1 MRLREI
7 TPAHQRTLRELSARI
22 SKGLEAEFSELPVE
36 GPNVG
41 VRLQE
46 RGKKATME
54 IPGLLLQQAEDDA
67 AARETIRV
75 RIKATRDRML
85 FRPPPMPLPKKITAA
100 PDPSSTRF
108 GMGFGGGGGGNRRGG
123 RR

>member
-46 RGKKATME
+46 RGRKATME
-54 IPGLLLQQAEDDA
+54 IPALLLQQAEDDA

-85 FRPPPMPLPKKITAA
+85 FKPPPMPLPKKIAAA

-108 GMGFGGGGGGNRRGG
+108 GMGFGGGGGNRRGG

>member
-85 FRPPPMPLPKKITAA
+85 FKPPPMPLPKKIAAA

>member
-7 TPAHQRTLRELSARI
+7 TPAHQRTLREVSARI
-22 SKGLEAEFSELPVE
+22 SKGLETEFSELPVE

-67 AARETIRV
+67 TARETIRV

-85 FRPPPMPLPKKITAA
+85 FKPPPMPLPKKIAAA

-108 GMGFGGGGGGNRRGG
+108 GMGFGGGGGNRRGG

>member
-7 TPAHQRTLRELSARI
+7 TPAHQRTLRELSSRI

-67 AARETIRV
+67 TARETIRV

-85 FRPPPMPLPKKITAA
+85 FKPPPMPLPKKIAAA

>member
-54 IPGLLLQQAEDDA
+54 IPALLLQQAEDDA

-85 FRPPPMPLPKKITAA
+85 FRPPPMPLPKKIAAA

>member
-54 IPGLLLQQAEDDA
+54 IPALLLQQAEDDA
-67 AARETIRV
+67 TARESIRV

-85 FRPPPMPLPKKITAA
+85 FRPPPTPLPKKIASA

>member
-22 SKGLEAEFSELPVE
+22 SKGLEAEFSELAIE

-46 RGKKATME
+46 RGRKATME

-67 AARETIRV
+67 TARETIRV

-85 FRPPPMPLPKKITAA
+85 FKPPPMPLPKKIAAA

>member
-7 TPAHQRTLRELSARI
+7 TPGHQRTLREVSLRI
-22 SKGLEAEFSELPVE
+22 SKGLETEFAELATE

-41 VRLQE
+41 IRLQE

-54 IPGLLLQQAEDDA
+54 IPGLLLQEAADDA
-67 AARETIRV
+67 TARETMRV

-85 FRPPPMPLPKKITAA
+85 FRPPPTPLPKKILAT

-108 GMGFGGGGGGNRRGG
+108 GFGGPGGGNRRGG

>member
-7 TPAHQRTLRELSARI
+7 TPAHQRTLRELSSRI
-22 SKGLEAEFSELPVE
+22 SKGLEAEFAELPVE

-54 IPGLLLQQAEDDA
+54 LPGLLLQQAEDDA
-67 AARETIRV
+67 TARETVRV

-85 FRPPPMPLPKKITAA
+85 FRAPPMPLPKKIAAA

-108 GMGFGGGGGGNRRGG
+108 GMGFGGGGNRRGG

>member
-22 SKGLEAEFSELPVE
+22 SKGLEAEFSELPIE

-46 RGKKATME
+46 RGRKATME

-67 AARETIRV
+67 SARETIRV

-85 FRPPPMPLPKKITAA
+85 FKPPPMPLPKKITAA

>member
-7 TPAHQRTLRELSARI
+7 TQTHHKLLHELSSRI
-22 SKGLEAEFSELPVE
+22 SKGLEAEFSELPIE
-36 GPNVG
+36 GPTVG

-54 IPGLLLQQAEDDA
+54 IPALLLQQAGEDA
-67 AARETIRV
+67 SAKETMRQ

-85 FRPPPMPLPKKITAA
+85 FRPPPTPLPKKISAA

-108 GMGFGGGGGGNRRGG
+108 GFGFGGGGGGNRRGG